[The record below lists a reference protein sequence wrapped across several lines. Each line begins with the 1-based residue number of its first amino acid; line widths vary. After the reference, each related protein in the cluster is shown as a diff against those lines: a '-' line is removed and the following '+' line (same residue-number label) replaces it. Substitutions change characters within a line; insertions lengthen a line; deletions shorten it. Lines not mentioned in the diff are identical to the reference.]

1 MVPSFLF
8 KIAEGSF
15 GLNFE
20 EDRDELVKLI
30 NLNKVINLEQDQLA
44 EESSANPM
52 ISENIMR
59 VIQEDGPLLDYLEDP
74 HSLQAFRMEIPS
86 LIQYL
91 CTLQRITEL
100 VDIMFTEHRDDH
112 NLPRFSRSSL
122 VATEILSSNQVEI
135 KLLLLNPSVLER
147 FLVLLER
154 PPPLSPFVLSSFC
167 RVFHNLLTQYGSQLV
182 TTIDERH
189 IVHLAL
195 KHAHSFP
202 ICEFIYAVVLLIDSS
217 KGRSFLFNWLQ
228 THSFIS
234 TILTIIHTT
243 FDPVIPSNLEQLLY
257 NVTSRFLDPIAQ
269 ISIDDLFTQR
279 DMTLLLEIG
288 TNPWNN
294 RAFVYIIQFLID
306 IIWNSRPS
314 FEDSDSASTID
325 EYFEPCRM
333 IQWVVLD
340 HLQLF
345 VDVLKENPPAFD
357 SKGYISRP
365 FCFQLGDNV
374 GSYRLRV
381 IILFSTLL
389 RSIVSERVDNAVLS
403 TDLLSTLVEMFF
415 QFPNNSILHSELFTL
430 LEHILAVRGGEL
442 RAALILETRFVENIT
457 CEVWKEYT
465 RRTGGDVT
473 RDRPASCVDRDCLT
487 IGQSFVTST
496 ALDAEQ
502 RTERDNNVHSDEDTR
517 NETEIGKD
525 SSPDKII
532 SSTDSKHGLLSS
544 EMSAESIKEEKE
556 SSDGKITTDI
566 EPLEPTVPQTEKR
579 EETPNES
586 GSEETI
592 PTAVEESAV
601 EATAARSHLEQTPS
615 NHPQPESIPSH
626 DASSSQ
632 LVSGVMEGD
641 EKEEEAGYPSTDN
654 QQNEASLGSPED
666 TLLTK
671 PANEHENGEADGVG
685 SERVVGDA
693 TPLGFHSE
701 RLITVSRAFYSIR
714 TFSHPSV
721 SAGSQQGRSVGSSSP
736 SFVVHLAHILIQSQ
750 SEFSRIREAFARMGE
765 WGKMQ
770 GMVVDEEIAK
780 QESEG
785 LPVVKRVNLYAEML
799 KDPSFGE
806 SSEEERQELMLE
818 KKKEYDE
825 LLRKMREKR
834 EKEQEEQE
842 GEEEDEMQLSESE
855 SSDWESE
862 SESESWES
870 SSEEGFEEVVVF
882 REISEMQQR
891 EEGRL
896 NEKKRLELERM
907 MGGQKEGEDG
917 QFVICGQR
925 VQFSGE
931 GKESGAEEQSEEDED
946 GDLSSSSSSGKES
959 EGQSESEKEEW
970 SSDSHSKSDSSH
982 HSDDDADEVSEGSTE
997 STERMHSDSEDDDTS
1012 ASFEKDEL
1020 EPV

>member
-1 MVPSFLF
+1 MLF
-8 KIAEGSF
+8 MNRSPTLYTSLRRPNRRLDI
-15 GLNFE
+15 GLDNHT
-20 EDRDELVKLI
+20 
-30 NLNKVINLEQDQLA
+30 
-44 EESSANPM
+44 ST
-52 ISENIMR
+52 
-59 VIQEDGPLLDYLEDP
+59 G
-74 HSLQAFRMEIPS
+74 HSLTGQIPGILSTLRLQDLSVLDDKTALHRLLWILRHHVRLSPAKEVQVLAATSDTTPESIREIVLHAILIPMEPS
-86 LIQYL
+86 LIQISRNRL
-91 CTLQRITEL
+91 LLSWIKECKETLEMLVYVFETIPSLKSGRPPHPLRRTL
-100 VDIMFTEHRDDH
+100 VDIQQHRQMEEQWSGVFGQGEDV
-112 NLPRFSRSSL
+112 
-122 VATEILSSNQVEI
+122 VA
-135 KLLLLNPSVLER
+135 
-147 FLVLLER
+147 
-154 PPPLSPFVLSSFC
+154 
-167 RVFHNLLTQYGSQLV
+167 
-182 TTIDERH
+182 
-189 IVHLAL
+189 
-195 KHAHSFP
+195 
-202 ICEFIYAVVLLIDSS
+202 
-217 KGRSFLFNWLQ
+217 
-228 THSFIS
+228 
-234 TILTIIHTT
+234 
-243 FDPVIPSNLEQLLY
+243 DP
-257 NVTSRFLDPIAQ
+257 
-269 ISIDDLFTQR
+269 
-279 DMTLLLEIG
+279 G
-288 TNPWNN
+288 
-294 RAFVYIIQFLID
+294 
-306 IIWNSRPS
+306 
-314 FEDSDSASTID
+314 
-325 EYFEPCRM
+325 
-333 IQWVVLD
+333 
-340 HLQLF
+340 
-345 VDVLKENPPAFD
+345 
-357 SKGYISRP
+357 
-365 FCFQLGDNV
+365 
-374 GSYRLRV
+374 
-381 IILFSTLL
+381 
-389 RSIVSERVDNAVLS
+389 
-403 TDLLSTLVEMFF
+403 
-415 QFPNNSILHSELFTL
+415 
-430 LEHILAVRGGEL
+430 
-442 RAALILETRFVENIT
+442 
-457 CEVWKEYT
+457 T
-465 RRTGGDVT
+465 RRT
-473 RDRPASCVDRDCLT
+473 C
-487 IGQSFVTST
+487 
-496 ALDAEQ
+496 
-502 RTERDNNVHSDEDTR
+502 N
-517 NETEIGKD
+517 
-525 SSPDKII
+525 
-532 SSTDSKHGLLSS
+532 
-544 EMSAESIKEEKE
+544 
-556 SSDGKITTDI
+556 
-566 EPLEPTVPQTEKR
+566 
-579 EETPNES
+579 
-586 GSEETI
+586 
-592 PTAVEESAV
+592 
-601 EATAARSHLEQTPS
+601 
-615 NHPQPESIPSH
+615 

-632 LVSGVMEGD
+632 LVSEVMEGD

-825 LLRKMREKR
+825 LLRKMWEKR